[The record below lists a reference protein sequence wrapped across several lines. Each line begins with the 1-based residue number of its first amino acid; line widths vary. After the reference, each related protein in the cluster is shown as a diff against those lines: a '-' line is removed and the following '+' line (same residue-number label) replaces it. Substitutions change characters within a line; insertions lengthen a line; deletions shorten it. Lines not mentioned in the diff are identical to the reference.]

1 MALPIIR
8 LLGNKNINITSVF
21 GISNKK
27 SLYQSL
33 ISKSK
38 FIHQKIFFDESNYAI
53 DLIEKLIQSAR
64 KLDHKP
70 VLFIASD
77 TDLEIIS
84 GYRNH
89 LSKYFLF
96 SLPPDKIINGILNKD
111 KFIELAAK
119 FNLPIPKSVRIS
131 NISELGETNFNFN
144 YPFIIKPSWRNNE
157 WLNIFKEK
165 KVFVINNEKEFV
177 QCIKSLKDFPS
188 EYIVQELIAGPDSN
202 IYCSFAILDRNSEPL
217 SMGFCQKITQY
228 PPQFGNTSIAR
239 PIVEENIKQEISSLS
254 KEVFKKLGLVGYAS
268 IEFKLDEQD
277 NSFKII
283 EVTPNRFN
291 RQFAVTAIE
300 RLNLPYD
307 LYQFELG
314 RNVTK
319 KSIKYSKKFWLS
331 EVNEIRRIRFYEK
344 KKIKECF
351 NLFMNLFKVKVFE
364 IFDMRDIKPFLS
376 LFMKQRTT
384 ENNKVSN

>member
-21 GISNKK
+21 GISSKK

-38 FIHQKIFFDESNYAI
+38 FINQKIFFDESNYAI
-53 DLIEKLIQSAR
+53 DLIQKLIQSAR
-64 KLDHKP
+64 ELDHKP

-84 GYRNH
+84 GYRNY
-89 LSKYFLF
+89 LSEYFLF

-119 FNLPIPKSVRIS
+119 LNLPIPKSVRIS
-131 NISELGETNFNFN
+131 NISELSETNFNFI

-157 WLNIFKEK
+157 WLRTFKEK
-165 KVFVINNEKEFV
+165 KVFVINNKNELV

-202 IYCSFAILDRNSEPL
+202 IYCSFAILDRDSEPL
-217 SMGFCQKITQY
+217 SMGLCQKITQY

-239 PIVEENIKQEISSLS
+239 PIIMEEISSLS
-254 KEVFKKLGLVGYAS
+254 KKIFKKLGLVGYAS
-268 IEFKLDEQD
+268 IEFKLDQRD
-277 NSFKII
+277 NTFRII

-291 RQFAVTAIE
+291 RQFATTAIQ
-300 RLNLPYD
+300 RLNLPYA
-307 LYQFELG
+307 LYRFETGLP
-314 RNVTK
+314 VTNNLLK
-319 KSIKYSKKFWLS
+319 NSKKLWLS
-331 EVNEIRRIRFYEK
+331 EVNEIRRIRFYKNK
-344 KKIKECF
+344 KLKEYF
-351 NLFMNLFKVKVFE
+351 NLIINLLRVKVFE
-364 IFDMRDIKPFLS
+364 IFDIRDIKPFLF
-376 LFMKQRTT
+376 LLKTMETK
-384 ENNKVSN
+384 NNSIN